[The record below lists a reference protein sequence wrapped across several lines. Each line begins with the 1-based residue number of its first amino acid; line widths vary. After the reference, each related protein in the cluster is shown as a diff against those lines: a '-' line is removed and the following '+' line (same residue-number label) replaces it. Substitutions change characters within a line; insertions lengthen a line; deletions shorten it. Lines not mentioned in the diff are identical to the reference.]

1 MIISTT
7 GIVLN
12 KFRYKDTSLIVRVIT
27 RDTGLCSFIVRV
39 GKGKKKKNIFNYFQ
53 PLSIIEIEY
62 DSNNKR
68 DLHFFKEVDL
78 KFNFKSIHSNHKK
91 SVVIMFLSEI
101 LSKTLKFQGKD
112 LQLYDFIEASITYFD
127 ESEFTPY
134 FHLIFLIK
142 LTRYLGFYPDT
153 NNKQYTSFDLEQG
166 FYSDSEIGGY
176 LLKEKELESFN
187 DILGTNFDAS
197 NELTLSSMQRT
208 KVMDNILLY
217 YKLHIENFGS
227 IKSLDVLRKIF
238 E

>member
-27 RDTGLCSFIVRV
+27 RDTGLCSFIVRF
-39 GKGKKKKNIFNYFQ
+39 GMGKKKKNIFNYFQ
-53 PLSIIEIEY
+53 PLSIIEIDY

-112 LQLYDFIEASITYFD
+112 FQLYDFIEASIKYFD

-142 LTRYLGFYPDT
+142 LTKYLGFYPDT
-153 NNKQYTSFDLEQG
+153 NKKYGFFDLEQG
-166 FYSDSEIGGY
+166 FYSDSEMGGY
-176 LLKEKELESFN
+176 LLKGKELESFN
-187 DILGTNFDAS
+187 DILGTNFDACYG
-197 NELTLSSMQRT
+197 LTLSSMQRT
-208 KVMDNILLY
+208 KVLDNILLY

>member
-53 PLSIIEIEY
+53 PLSIIEIDY

-112 LQLYDFIEASITYFD
+112 LQLYDFIEASIKYFD

-142 LTRYLGFYPDT
+142 LTKYLGFYPDT
-153 NNKQYTSFDLEQG
+153 NKKYGFFDLEQG
-166 FYSDSEIGGY
+166 FYSDSEMGGY
-176 LLKEKELESFN
+176 LLKGKELESFN
-187 DILGTNFDAS
+187 DILGTNFDACYG
-197 NELTLSSMQRT
+197 LTLSSMQRT
-208 KVMDNILLY
+208 KVLDNILLY

>member
-53 PLSIIEIEY
+53 PLSIIEIDY
-62 DSNNKR
+62 DSNHKR

-112 LQLYDFIEASITYFD
+112 FQLYDFIEVSIKYFD

-153 NNKQYTSFDLEQG
+153 NKKYSFFDLEQG
-166 FYSDSEIGGY
+166 FYSDSEMGGY
-176 LLKEKELESFN
+176 LLKGKELESFN
-187 DILGTNFDAS
+187 DILGINFDAS
-197 NELTLSSMQRT
+197 YELTLSSMQRT
-208 KVMDNILLY
+208 KVLDNILLY

>member
-12 KFRYKDTSLIVRVIT
+12 KFRYKDASLIVRVIT

-53 PLSIIEIEY
+53 PLSIIEIDY
-62 DSNNKR
+62 DSNHKR

-112 LQLYDFIEASITYFD
+112 FQLYDFIEVSIKYFD

-153 NNKQYTSFDLEQG
+153 NKKYSFFDLEQG
-166 FYSDSEIGGY
+166 FYSDSEMAGY
-176 LLKEKELESFN
+176 LLKGKELESFN

-197 NELTLSSMQRT
+197 YELTLSSMQRT
-208 KVMDNILLY
+208 KLLDNILLY

>member
-27 RDTGLCSFIVRV
+27 RDTGLCSFIVRF

-53 PLSIIEIEY
+53 PLSIIEIDY

-112 LQLYDFIEASITYFD
+112 FQLYDFIEASIKYFD

-142 LTRYLGFYPDT
+142 LTKYLGFYPDT
-153 NNKQYTSFDLEQG
+153 NKKYGFFDLEQG
-166 FYSDSEIGGY
+166 FYSDSEMGGY
-176 LLKEKELESFN
+176 LLKGKELESFN
-187 DILGTNFDAS
+187 DILGTNFDACYG
-197 NELTLSSMQRT
+197 LTLSSMQRT
-208 KVMDNILLY
+208 KVLDNILLY

>member
-12 KFRYKDTSLIVRVIT
+12 KFRYKDASLIVRVIT

-53 PLSIIEIEY
+53 PLSIIEIDY

-112 LQLYDFIEASITYFD
+112 FQLYDFIEASIKYFD

-153 NNKQYTSFDLEQG
+153 NKKYSFFDLEQG
-166 FYSDSEIGGY
+166 LYSDSEMGGY
-176 LLKEKELESFN
+176 LLKGKELESFN
-187 DILGTNFDAS
+187 YILGINFDAS
-197 NELTLSSMQRT
+197 YGLTLSSMQRT
-208 KVMDNILLY
+208 KVLDNILLY

>member
-27 RDTGLCSFIVRV
+27 RDTGLCSFIVRF
-39 GKGKKKKNIFNYFQ
+39 GKGKNKKNIFNYFQ
-53 PLSIIEIEY
+53 PLSIIEIDY

-112 LQLYDFIEASITYFD
+112 FQLYDFIEASIKYFD

-142 LTRYLGFYPDT
+142 LTKYLGFYPDT
-153 NNKQYTSFDLEQG
+153 NKKYGFFDLEQG
-166 FYSDSEIGGY
+166 FYSDSEMGGY
-176 LLKEKELESFN
+176 LLKGKELESFN
-187 DILGTNFDAS
+187 DILGTNFDACYG
-197 NELTLSSMQRT
+197 LTLSSMQRT
-208 KVMDNILLY
+208 KVLDNILLY